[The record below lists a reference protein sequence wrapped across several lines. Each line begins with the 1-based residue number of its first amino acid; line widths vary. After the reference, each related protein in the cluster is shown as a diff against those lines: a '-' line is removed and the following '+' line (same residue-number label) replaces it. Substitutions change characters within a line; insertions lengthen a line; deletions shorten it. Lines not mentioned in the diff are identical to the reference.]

1 MRRYFITQHP
11 TFGSYANPIRS
22 KIETSPYF
30 FWWLALTLND
40 EYVSLCESVSVQQT
54 TQTDKQINQ
63 VYEDFGDVRYEGDK
77 YIAFT
82 KWWRSKVNDTETR
95 GEYLFAEPTTI
106 NKVMLIEDRDTAIQ
120 SADDE
125 SSLLIR
131 IPKALTRKQIDMSI
145 ERIFSKEMT
154 FERGRQ
160 TRNPTRSNARYS
172 LSSPI
177 KVDNLKIVFEVYEH
191 ISLANSKNEKVSNY
205 QIAKRVGLVVKMDK
219 IDEDV
224 RTDRDTAYE
233 HKVIGVAVSRKKK
246 IAIDAISNVVEGKFG

>member
-11 TFGSYANPIRS
+11 TFGSYAKPIRS

-30 FWWLALTLND
+30 FWWLALTHNSDYIELCNNPSANRFKTNND
-40 EYVSLCESVSVQQT
+40 ILKAY
-54 TQTDKQINQ
+54 K
-63 VYEDFGDVRYEGDK
+63 DFGDVRYEGDK

-191 ISLANSKNEKVSNY
+191 ILLANSKNEKVSNY

>member
-11 TFGSYANPIRS
+11 TFGSYANPIKS

-40 EYVSLCESVSVQQT
+40 EYVSFCKSVSVKQT
-54 TQTDKQINQ
+54 TQTDKQTNQ
-63 VYEDFGDVRYEGDK
+63 IYKDFGDVRYEGDK

-95 GEYLFAEPTTI
+95 GEYLFAEPITV

-120 SADDE
+120 SVDDE

-131 IPKALTRKQIDMSI
+131 IPKALTRRQIDMSI
-145 ERIFSKEMT
+145 ERIFAKEMT

-172 LSSPI
+172 LTNPI
-177 KVDNLKIVFEVYEH
+177 KVETYKMAFDVYEH
-191 ISLANSKNEKVSNY
+191 ILLANSNDEKVSNY
-205 QIAKRVGLVVKMDK
+205 KLAKAVGLKVGSRTTDEAYDK
-219 IDEDV
+219 
-224 RTDRDTAYE
+224 AYE
-233 HKVIGVAVSRKKK
+233 HRKISVAVTRKKK
-246 IAIDAISNVVEGKFG
+246 TAIDAISNVVEGKFG

>member
-11 TFGSYANPIRS
+11 TFGSYAKPIRS

-30 FWWLALTLND
+30 FWWLALTHNSDYIELCNNPSANRFKTNND
-40 EYVSLCESVSVQQT
+40 IL
-54 TQTDKQINQ
+54 K
-63 VYEDFGDVRYEGDK
+63 VYKDFGDVRYEGDK

-131 IPKALTRKQIDMSI
+131 IPKALTRRQIDMSI

-160 TRNPTRSNARYS
+160 TRNPTRSNARYK
-172 LSSPI
+172 LSKPI
-177 KVDNLKIVFEVYEH
+177 SVETYKMAFDVYEMLLNKER
-191 ISLANSKNEKVSNY
+191 SNVKLSNY
-205 QIAKRVGLVVKMDK
+205 VIAKRVGLVVKRKEETLKEQAMTVA
-219 IDEDV
+219 DER
-224 RTDRDTAYE
+224 RT
-233 HKVIGVAVSRKKK
+233 ISVAVTRKKK
-246 IAIDAISNVVEGKFG
+246 MAVDAIRNVAEGKFG

>member
-11 TFGSYANPIRS
+11 TFGSYANPIKS

-30 FWWLALTLND
+30 FWWLALTHNSDYIELCNNPSANRFKTNND
-40 EYVSLCESVSVQQT
+40 IL
-54 TQTDKQINQ
+54 K
-63 VYEDFGDVRYEGDK
+63 VYKDFGDVRYEGDK

-172 LSSPI
+172 LTSPI
-177 KVDNLKIVFEVYEH
+177 KVDNLKTAFEVYEH
-191 ISLANSKNEKVSNY
+191 ILLANRNGENVSNY
-205 QIAKRVGLVVKMDK
+205 QIAKRIGIVVTRKEETLKEQAMTVA
-219 IDEDV
+219 DER
-224 RTDRDTAYE
+224 RT
-233 HKVIGVAVSRKKK
+233 IGVSVTRKKRT
-246 IAIDAISNVVEGKFG
+246 AIDAISNVVEGKFG

>member
-11 TFGSYANPIRS
+11 TFGSYAKPIRS

-30 FWWLALTLND
+30 FWWLALTHNSDYIELCNNPSANRFKTNND
-40 EYVSLCESVSVQQT
+40 IL
-54 TQTDKQINQ
+54 K
-63 VYEDFGDVRYEGDK
+63 VYKDFGDVRYEGDK

-131 IPKALTRKQIDMSI
+131 IPKALTRRQIDMSI

-154 FERGRQ
+154 FEKGRQ

-172 LSSPI
+172 LTSPI
-177 KVDNLKIVFEVYEH
+177 KVDNLKTAFEVYEH
-191 ISLANSKNEKVSNY
+191 ILLANRNGENVSNY
-205 QIAKRVGLVVKMDK
+205 QIAKRFGIIVTRKEETLKEKAMTVA
-219 IDEDV
+219 DE
-224 RTDRDTAYE
+224 RRA
-233 HKVIGVAVSRKKK
+233 IGVSITRKKRT
-246 IAIDAISNVVEGKFG
+246 AIDAISNVVEGKFG

>member
-11 TFGSYANPIRS
+11 TFGSYAKPIRS

-30 FWWLALTLND
+30 FWWLALTHNSDYIEICNNPSANRFKTNND
-40 EYVSLCESVSVQQT
+40 IL
-54 TQTDKQINQ
+54 K
-63 VYEDFGDVRYEGDK
+63 VYKDFGDVRYEGDK

-172 LSSPI
+172 LTSPI
-177 KVDNLKIVFEVYEH
+177 KVDNLKTAFEVYEH
-191 ISLANSKNEKVSNY
+191 ILLANSKNEKVSNY
-205 QIAKRVGLVVKMDK
+205 QIAKRIGIVVTRKEETLKEQAMTVA
-219 IDEDV
+219 DER
-224 RTDRDTAYE
+224 RT
-233 HKVIGVAVSRKKK
+233 IGVSVTRKKRT
-246 IAIDAISNVVEGKFG
+246 AIDAISNVVEGKFG

>member
-11 TFGSYANPIRS
+11 TFGSYAKPIRS

-30 FWWLALTLND
+30 FWWLALTHNSDYIELCNNPSANRFKTNND
-40 EYVSLCESVSVQQT
+40 IL
-54 TQTDKQINQ
+54 K
-63 VYEDFGDVRYEGDK
+63 VYKDFGDVRYEGDK

-106 NKVMLIEDRDTAIQ
+106 NKVMLVEDRDTAIQ
-120 SADDE
+120 SVDDE

-172 LSSPI
+172 LTSPI
-177 KVDNLKIVFEVYEH
+177 KVDNLKTAFEVYEH
-191 ISLANSKNEKVSNY
+191 ILLANSKNEKVSNY

-224 RTDRDTAYE
+224 RTNRDTAYE
-233 HKVIGVAVSRKKK
+233 HKVIGVAVTRKKK
-246 IAIDAISNVVEGKFG
+246 TAIDAISNVVEGKFG

>member
-11 TFGSYANPIRS
+11 TFGSYANPIKS

-30 FWWLALTLND
+30 FWWLALTHNSD
-40 EYVSLCESVSVQQT
+40 YIEICNNPSENRFKTNNS
-54 TQTDKQINQ
+54 IRQ

-95 GEYLFAEPTTI
+95 GEYLFAETTI
-106 NKVMLIEDRDTAIQ
+106 NKVMLVEDRETAIQ

-131 IPKALTRKQIDMSI
+131 IPKALTRRQIDMSI
-145 ERIFSKEMT
+145 ERIFAKEMT

-172 LSSPI
+172 LTNPI
-177 KVDNLKIVFEVYEH
+177 KVETYKMEFDVYEH
-191 ISLANSKNEKVSNY
+191 ILLANSNDEKVSNY
-205 QIAKRVGLVVKMDK
+205 KLAKSVGLTVGSRTTDEAYDK
-219 IDEDV
+219 
-224 RTDRDTAYE
+224 AYE
-233 HKVIGVAVSRKKK
+233 HRKISVAVTRKKK
-246 IAIDAISNVVEGKFG
+246 TAIDAISNVFEGKFG

>member
-11 TFGSYANPIRS
+11 TFGSYAKPIRS

-30 FWWLALTLND
+30 FWWLALTHNSDYIELCNNPSANRFKTNND
-40 EYVSLCESVSVQQT
+40 IL
-54 TQTDKQINQ
+54 K
-63 VYEDFGDVRYEGDK
+63 VYKDFGDVRYEGDK

-106 NKVMLIEDRDTAIQ
+106 NKVMLVEDRDTAIQ
-120 SADDE
+120 SVDDE

-172 LSSPI
+172 LTSPI
-177 KVDNLKIVFEVYEH
+177 KVDNLKTAFEVYEH
-191 ISLANSKNEKVSNY
+191 ILLANRNGENVSNY
-205 QIAKRVGLVVKMDK
+205 QIAKRIGIVVTRKEETLKEQAMTVA
-219 IDEDV
+219 DER
-224 RTDRDTAYE
+224 RT
-233 HKVIGVAVSRKKK
+233 IGVSVTRKKRT
-246 IAIDAISNVVEGKFG
+246 AIDAISNVVEGKFG

>member
-11 TFGSYANPIRS
+11 TFGSYAKPIRS

-30 FWWLALTLND
+30 FWWLALTHNSDYIELCNNPSANRFKTNND
-40 EYVSLCESVSVQQT
+40 IL
-54 TQTDKQINQ
+54 K
-63 VYEDFGDVRYEGDK
+63 VYKDFGDVRYEGDK

-82 KWWRSKVNDTETR
+82 MWWRSKVNDTETR

-131 IPKALTRKQIDMSI
+131 IPKALTRRQIDMSI

-154 FERGRQ
+154 FEKGRQ
-160 TRNPTRSNARYS
+160 TRNPTRNPTRSNAR
-172 LSSPI
+172 
-177 KVDNLKIVFEVYEH
+177 
-191 ISLANSKNEKVSNY
+191 
-205 QIAKRVGLVVKMDK
+205 
-219 IDEDV
+219 
-224 RTDRDTAYE
+224 
-233 HKVIGVAVSRKKK
+233 
-246 IAIDAISNVVEGKFG
+246 

>member
-11 TFGSYANPIRS
+11 TFGSYAKPIRS

-30 FWWLALTLND
+30 FWWLALTHNSDYIELCNNPSANRFKTNND
-40 EYVSLCESVSVQQT
+40 IL
-54 TQTDKQINQ
+54 K
-63 VYEDFGDVRYEGDK
+63 VYKDFGDIRYEGDK

-82 KWWRSKVNDTETR
+82 KWWRSKINDTETR
-95 GEYLFAEPTTI
+95 GEYLFAEPLTI

-120 SADDE
+120 SVDDE

-131 IPKALTRKQIDMSI
+131 IPKALTRKQIDMTI
-145 ERIFSKEMT
+145 ERIFAKEMT

-191 ISLANSKNEKVSNY
+191 ILLANSKNEKVSNY

>member
-11 TFGSYANPIRS
+11 TFGSYAKPIRS

-30 FWWLALTLND
+30 FWWLALTHNSDYIELCNNPSANRFKTNND
-40 EYVSLCESVSVQQT
+40 IL
-54 TQTDKQINQ
+54 K
-63 VYEDFGDVRYEGDK
+63 VYKDFGDVRYEGDK

-120 SADDE
+120 SVDDE

-131 IPKALTRKQIDMSI
+131 IPKALTRRQIDMSI

-154 FERGRQ
+154 FEKGRQ

-172 LSSPI
+172 LTSPI
-177 KVDNLKIVFEVYEH
+177 KVDNLKTAFEVYEH
-191 ISLANSKNEKVSNY
+191 ILLANRNGENVSNY
-205 QIAKRVGLVVKMDK
+205 QIAKRIGIVVTRKEETLKEQEMTVA
-219 IDEDV
+219 DER
-224 RTDRDTAYE
+224 RT
-233 HKVIGVAVSRKKK
+233 IGVSVTRKKRT
-246 IAIDAISNVVEGKFG
+246 AIDAISNVVEGKFG